1 MWRIGVV
8 HLQQMILLFS
18 AISYQYILE
27 ENLQLA
33 PDVAPVDGQPLLNL
47 VLVEPWGRSF
57 THGLRAGQAR
67 VFNLTRWR
75 PSAIKNIFL

>member
-1 MWRIGVV
+1 M
-8 HLQQMILLFS
+8 HLSQMILLLS

-33 PDVAPVDGQPLLNL
+33 PDVVSVDGQPLLNL
-47 VLVEPWGRSF
+47 VLVESLDPSF
-57 THGLRAGQAR
+57 TRGLRAGQVR
-67 VFNLTRWR
+67 VFNLMRWR